1 MKKIIAITMTLIL
14 LFSTAAFAA
23 TNATSISRS
32 LTFTGTTAN
41 CKVSVSDSGKS
52 ISVTMK
58 LYQGSTELASWTAS
72 DTSRVVL
79 SKTYAATSGVTYRLE
94 ASGTIN
100 GVPFT
105 ATPVTKTCP

>member
-1 MKKIIAITMTLIL
+1 MKKIIAITIVFFL

-23 TNATSISRS
+23 TNAASISRS

-58 LYQGSTELASWTAS
+58 LYQGSTEVASWSGS
-72 DTSRVVL
+72 DTGRVVL
-79 SKTYAATSGVTYRLE
+79 SETYEATSGLTYRLE
-94 ASGTIN
+94 ASGTIG

-105 ATPVTKTCP
+105 VTPVTKTCP